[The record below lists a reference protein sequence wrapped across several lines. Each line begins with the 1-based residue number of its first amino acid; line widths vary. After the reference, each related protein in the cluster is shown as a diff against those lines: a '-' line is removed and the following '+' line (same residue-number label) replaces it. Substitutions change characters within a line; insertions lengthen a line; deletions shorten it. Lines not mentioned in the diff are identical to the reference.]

1 MHILT
6 WPPKKVKSTY
16 REKASTETIERRHT
30 HVKKA
35 YYQVNKAMC
44 TYSPGKVKSACREK
58 ASNLRDGSGYQNG
71 RIFGKEGTL
80 MLGHEK

>member
-1 MHILT
+1 M
-6 WPPKKVKSTY
+6 KSTNW
-16 REKASTETIERRHT
+16 EKASTETIKRRHT

-35 YYQVNKAMC
+35 YYQVKNKAMC
-44 TYSPGKVKSACREK
+44 TYSPGKVKSGCREK

-80 MLGHEK
+80 MLYHEK